1 VVTVIV
7 TAVAVA
13 IVSGVVA
20 VLVVLI
26 GPDVLLSDVELAVLS
41 VLAVLV
47 HGFLLAFP
55 ASG

>member
-1 VVTVIV
+1 VVTVIM

>member
-7 TAVAVA
+7 TAVAAA

-20 VLVVLI
+20 VLVVLMVVV
-26 GPDVLLSDVELAVLS
+26 PDVLLSDVELAVLS
-41 VLAVLV
+41 VLV

-55 ASG
+55 A